1 MVCSSLSIFT
11 NFNVEIAG
19 KVSAFKMS
27 KSWENQLSS
36 KIVSPLCLKRIQ
48 KDIMDISK
56 NPTPGI
62 FVLPD
67 EDNMR
72 KMSVLIIGP
81 PDTRYHGGMF
91 SFLIGF
97 TDEYPMKP
105 PLVICL
111 TAAGR
116 SHRLHPHIFT
126 DGRLC
131 LSTLN
136 SQFGEGWSP
145 VMTLSVLTLTLQSF
159 LSDEPYHHVNG
170 YDSKDKESVKKYN
183 TIIQHE
189 TIRVAVIEVM
199 EKIDTYHEY
208 FVEKIK
214 AIFNEHYDHYTNFCK
229 ENMHLDGQ
237 SVAGPF
243 QNTYKYEFKMLLD
256 KIESI
261 KKNI

>member
-1 MVCSSLSIFT
+1 MSIFT
-11 NFNVEIAG
+11 NFNVEIVG
-19 KVSAFKMS
+19 KVSEFKMS
-27 KSWENQLSS
+27 RSFENQLSS

-48 KDIMDISK
+48 KDIMDMTQ
-56 NPTPGI
+56 NPPPGI

-67 EDNMR
+67 EENMR
-72 KMSVLIIGP
+72 KMSVLITGP
-81 PDTRYHGGMF
+81 PDSGYHGGMF

-111 TAAGR
+111 TAAE
-116 SHRLHPHIFT
+116 SKHTLHPHIYANGT
-126 DGRLC
+126 LC
-131 LSTLN
+131 LSILGT
-136 SQFGEGWSP
+136 SDGPGWSP
-145 VMTLSVLTLTLQSF
+145 VMTLSVVTLTLQSF
-159 LSDEPYHHVNG
+159 LSDKPYHRVNG
-170 YDSKDKESVKKYN
+170 YNSKDKESVKKYN

-189 TIRVAVIEVM
+189 TIRGAVIEVM

-214 AIFNEHYDHYTNFCK
+214 DIFNEHYDHYTNFCK
-229 ENMHLDGQ
+229 ENMHLDGK
-237 SVAGPF
+237 SGTGPF
-243 QNTYKYEFKMLLD
+243 GNQYKFQFKMLLD